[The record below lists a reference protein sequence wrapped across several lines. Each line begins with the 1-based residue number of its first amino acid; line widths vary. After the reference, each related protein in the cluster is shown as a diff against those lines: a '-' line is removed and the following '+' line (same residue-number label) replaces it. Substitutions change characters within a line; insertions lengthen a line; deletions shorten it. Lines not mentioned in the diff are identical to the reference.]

1 MQQEKVQ
8 QETIQHIAVVRL
20 SALGDVC
27 HAVAVVQALMRC
39 HPSAQIT
46 WITAPLEAKLVRM
59 VAGVN
64 VIEYDKKTGFSGMF
78 ALRAALK
85 HITFD
90 ALLHLQWS
98 SRSSVLMRM
107 VKAKRR
113 IGFSLSRSREKQ
125 NWFVNELAPEPRGL
139 HVLDSFLSIASVLG
153 VTDVRFPCE
162 LNLPDDTFDLP
173 RPYVVVNPCGSKIEK
188 NWTLEGNRAVVQR
201 LLEKGYTPVLTG
213 GPSALEVDFSKQIEA
228 DMGGVVNLVG
238 QTSVEAMCRLI
249 QGAHLVVSPDTGPAH
264 IATLVGTPVLGLYA
278 LSNPKRTGPYQDID
292 KVVSVYESLAEK
304 EYGKPVSQLPWAS
317 TVHDPKAM
325 QHIRIED
332 VLSTLES
339 LI

>member
-1 MQQEKVQ
+1 MQQQKVQ

-27 HAVAVVQALMRC
+27 HAVAVVQAMMRRY
-39 HPSAQIT
+39 PNAKVT

-59 VAGVN
+59 VEGVE
-64 VIEYDKKTGFSGMF
+64 VIEYDKKTGFTGMF

-90 ALLHLQWS
+90 VLLHLQWS

-125 NWFVNELAPEPRGL
+125 HWFVTERAPEPRGV

-153 VTDVRFPCE
+153 VTEVRFPCL
-162 LNLPDDTFDLP
+162 LNLPEPSFGVP

-188 NWTLEGNRAVVQR
+188 NWTLEGNRAVVMR

-213 GPSALEVDFSKQIEA
+213 GPSELERHFSQQIEKEIQ
-228 DMGGVVNLVG
+228 GVVNLVG
-238 QTSVEAMCRLI
+238 KTSVEAMCRLI
-249 QGAHLVVSPDTGPAH
+249 QDAHLVVSPDTGPAH

-278 LSNPKRTGPYQDID
+278 LSNPERTGPYQDLQH
-292 KVVSVYESLAEK
+292 VVSVYKRLAEK
-304 EYGKPVSQLPWAS
+304 EYGKPINDLPWAT

-325 QHIRIED
+325 QAIAIED
-332 VLSTLES
+332 VLSMLETL
-339 LI
+339 I